1 MAPVHYLMEH
11 LALLTTL
18 FESVL
23 VYDEAG
29 VVIQRSGEPVDFE
42 NVLGD
47 ERLAPFRGRLADCI
61 QGRAFEAYFAIDNR
75 EKSRWRGVP
84 YTLEDGKPGAILA
97 IEGNYGKISRTRPA
111 GSEFD
116 FVLANMRQGFLR
128 RNAKGAVAYAN
139 DYMARLFEVAP
150 EQLIGRHIA
159 EFIPGSQNSQTR
171 YEAEV
176 VTSSGVRR
184 RAIVSTAPLIG
195 PKGRISGYIDV
206 VTDITTDHAL
216 RGKLVAEVQ
225 KMSHLAQTDVLTGLA
240 NRMVFQENLDLLLNS
255 EEGGDPFGLVMVD
268 LDQFKEINDRFGH
281 TAGDEVLQEFAARL
295 RQTVRDSDV
304 VARLGGDEFAILL
317 IGAPR
322 EVAEEVVGRLID
334 RLTFQTDIGGE
345 MVTVGASAG
354 WAHSDDGA
362 QKIFQNADR
371 RMYSDKRKRKEA

>member
-1 MAPVHYLMEH
+1 MQH

-23 VYDEAG
+23 VYDETG
-29 VVIQRSGEPVDFE
+29 EVIQRAGLPTDIK
-42 NVLGD
+42 NVLED
-47 ERLAPFRGRLADCI
+47 ERLAPFRSRLLDCI
-61 QGRAFEAYFAIDNR
+61 QGKAFEAFFAVDNQ

-84 YTLEDGKPGAILA
+84 FVREDGKNGGILA
-97 IEGNYGKISRTRPA
+97 IEGSYGGNVARTRPA

-139 DYMARLFEVAP
+139 DYMARLFETTP

-159 EFIPGSQNSQTR
+159 EFIPGTQNSQAR

-195 PKGRISGYIDV
+195 PKGRVSGYIDV

-225 KMSHLAQTDVLTGLA
+225 KMSQLAQTDVLTGLA
-240 NRMVFQENLDLLLNS
+240 NRMVFQENLDLLLSS
-255 EEGGDPFGLVMVD
+255 EVDEPFGLVMVD

-281 TAGDEVLQEFAARL
+281 TAGDEVLQQFATRL
-295 RQTVRDSDV
+295 KQTVRDSDV
-304 VARLGGDEFAILL
+304 VARLGGDEFAILM

-322 EVAEEVVGRLID
+322 EVAAEVVDRLVE
-334 RLTFQTDIGGE
+334 RLTFDAKIEGDP
-345 MVTVGASAG
+345 VTIRASAG

-362 QKIFQNADR
+362 SKIFQSADR
-371 RMYSDKRKRKEA
+371 RMYRDKRKRKQA

>member
-1 MAPVHYLMEH
+1 MQY

-23 VYDEAG
+23 VFDETG
-29 VVIQRSGEPVDFE
+29 EVIQRAGVPVDFQ
-42 NVLGD
+42 NVLED
-47 ERLAPFRGRLADCI
+47 ERLSPFRGRMVDCI
-61 QGRAFEAYFAIDNR
+61 HGIPFEAYFAVDGR

-84 YTLEDGKPGAILA
+84 HAMNDGKLGGILA
-97 IEGNYGKISRTRPA
+97 IEGSYGNIARTRPA

-139 DYMARLFEVAP
+139 DYMARLFELTP
-150 EQLIGRHIA
+150 EEMIGRHIA
-159 EFIPGSQNSQTR
+159 EFIPGCQNSQAR

-184 RAIVSTAPLIG
+184 RAIVCTAPLIG
-195 PKGRISGYIDV
+195 PKGRVSGYIDV

-225 KMSHLAQTDVLTGLA
+225 KMSQLAQTDVLTGLA
-240 NRMVFQENLDLLLNS
+240 NRMVFQENLDLLLSS
-255 EEGGDPFGLVMVD
+255 EIEEPFGLVMVD

-295 RQTVRDSDV
+295 KLTVRDSDV

-322 EVAEEVVGRLID
+322 EMAAEVVERLIE
-334 RLTFQTDIGGE
+334 RMTFQTVIGGE
-345 MVTVGASAG
+345 TVTVRASAG

-362 QKIFQNADR
+362 SKIFQSADR
-371 RMYSDKRKRKEA
+371 RMYRDKRKQREA